1 MTPADRVWLG
11 WWWRSARRELAWT
24 WGAWRLGGVPLMLAF
39 LLGCAGVAVLSVW
52 PMLPA
57 APVGVPWALPV
68 ALACGWLLL
77 GLTGSRPGLSPRGLE
92 WAALRGPVSPAWALA
107 PALARAALPGALTGL
122 ALGAALLAW
131 SPALWPLALSLPWLG
146 AGGRMLHAARH
157 VRRLAGR
164 AGWPVTALATL
175 PLLTLLHPAL
185 LPVGAA
191 LAAVVAGVTW
201 AGTLAADLPPRLST
215 QLEVEAVRAGA
226 RRFGL
231 PVPDVDPDGC
241 QPPRRWAP
249 ALRRVSP
256 GGALWWRGALH
267 LTRRRSRLLAGV
279 LGAALAGAG
288 MALGQPVGAGL
299 LLVPALGLRAPGH
312 LPGAPGPGRWARLAL
327 HLPAALTL
335 GGAALLGAL
344 LAGGGAPIL
353 LSAVLTPWAALGV
366 RAALGE
372 SVGDPAVAGQLPFA
386 AAMAPGVVGALL
398 GGFGGAGLAPL
409 ALLALGWVTLV
420 G

>member
-1 MTPADRVWLG
+1 MTPTDRAWLV
-11 WWWRSARRELAWT
+11 WWWRSARRDLAWT

-39 LLGCAGVAVLSVW
+39 LLGCAGVAVFSVW
-52 PMLPA
+52 PLLPP

-92 WAALRGPVSPAWALA
+92 WAALRGPVRPAWALA

-164 AGWPVTALATL
+164 SGWPVTALAAL
-175 PLLTLLHPAL
+175 PLLGLLHPAL

-201 AGTLAADLPPRLST
+201 AGTLAADLPPHLST
-215 QLEVEAVRAGA
+215 QLEVEAVRAEA

-231 PVPDVDPDGC
+231 PVPDVDADGR

-249 ALRRVSP
+249 RLRRASP
-256 GGALWWRGALH
+256 LGALWWRGALQ

-288 MALGQPVGAGL
+288 MALGQPVMAGL
-299 LLVPALGLRAPGH
+299 LLVPALGLRTPVQMPFAPV
-312 LPGAPGPGRWARLAL
+312 PGRRARLAG

-344 LAGGGAPIL
+344 LAGGGWPVL

-366 RAALGE
+366 RSALGE
-372 SVGDPAVAGQLPFA
+372 SAEDPAVAAQLQHA

-398 GGFGGAGLAPL
+398 GGFGVAGLAPL
-409 ALLALGWVTLV
+409 ALLVLGWVILV